1 MCLINVSLTFDPVM
15 TRQVHAEVEFELLE
29 GAVLAVEMLN
39 GTLLHTRHILK
50 VWIYPSL
57 VFCLST
63 SLTLSTF
70 RSLLTPSMYLSGFST
85 SLFSL
90 SVSLNLYCFLPCL
103 SVCLFHTLSVSP
115 LTLPLCPF
123 FHILILISPSDLWF
137 Q

>member
-90 SVSLNLYCFLPCL
+90 SVSQSLLLSALPFCL
-103 SVCLFHTLSVSP
+103 SLSHFVCLPTHSPTLS
-115 LTLPLCPF
+115 F
-123 FHILILISPSDLWF
+123 FPYTHSNFSL
-137 Q
+137 